1 MRRGEENLGGQPHG
15 VASRT
20 RARSKAGAAKPE
32 EAASSK
38 REQAAARVKAAR
50 EAAAAA
56 QRAAAAARREAQ
68 QVHAHACSQPC
79 MLHQMHYPASSRTLA
94 CELTPQPPLLCTQT
108 PSAAPRRPIDQAS
121 PHSALSE
128 GVDSRA
134 LAAERQLQ
142 QHRDEEY
149 WAGWAEEAAARG
161 EQALQQ
167 DMEDACV
174 G

>member
-1 MRRGEENLGGQPHG
+1 
-15 VASRT
+15 
-20 RARSKAGAAKPE
+20 
-32 EAASSK
+32 
-38 REQAAARVKAAR
+38 
-50 EAAAAA
+50 
-56 QRAAAAARREAQ
+56 
-68 QVHAHACSQPC
+68 
-79 MLHQMHYPASSRTLA
+79 MLHQMHYTASSRTLA
-94 CELTPQPPLLCTQT
+94 CELTLQPPLLRTQT

-134 LAAERQLQ
+134 LAAEWQLQLQ